1 MMFDWMKLFISMEFH
16 NSNRNKSTLLCNFTD
31 TLVSCSYNKK
41 QHVKSKNKLLIS
53 MKRVQTMALRCFFSS
68 NGQ

>member
-1 MMFDWMKLFISMEFH
+1 MFDWMKLFISMEFH

-41 QHVKSKNKLLIS
+41 
-53 MKRVQTMALRCFFSS
+53 TAC
-68 NGQ
+68 